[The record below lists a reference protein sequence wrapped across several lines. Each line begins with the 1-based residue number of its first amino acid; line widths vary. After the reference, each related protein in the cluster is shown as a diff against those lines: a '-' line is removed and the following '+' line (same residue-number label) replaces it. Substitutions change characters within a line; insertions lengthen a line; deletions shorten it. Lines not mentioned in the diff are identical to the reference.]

1 MKTLKIITIALM
13 LSATSFAQSLPSM
26 VKYDFKFDW
35 IATHTVN
42 QNINIGTEKV
52 FGIGWCRMYVKN
64 KKTGRE
70 VQIKPTGFR
79 YIDGMD
85 GRVVQISRNSG
96 IDMSNGSIKSLM
108 NSKVRFQLEPAKYG
122 YTTLADLYDN
132 AYFKI
137 TYEVKIRKTVND
149 EIVGKQ
155 EAIVF
160 LKDANVPAR
169 TLTQAKNSKNT
180 MTQVGYM
187 RFNKAKYNI
196 GILYSIVP
204 VN

>member
-1 MKTLKIITIALM
+1 MKTIKLLCIAVLF
-13 LSATSFAQSLPSM
+13 SAQSFAQSLPQM
-26 VKYDFKFDW
+26 VKYDFKFDF
-35 IATHTVN
+35 IATHVVN
-42 QNINIGTEKV
+42 QNVNIGTENV

-70 VQIKPTGFR
+70 EQIKPTGFR
-79 YIDGMD
+79 YIDNMD
-85 GRVVQISRNSG
+85 GRVVQISRNKG
-96 IDMSNGSIKSLM
+96 IEMSNGSVKSLM
-108 NSKVRFQLEPAKYG
+108 NSTVRFQLEPAKYG
-122 YTTLADLYDN
+122 YKTLSDLQDN

-137 TYEVKIRKTVND
+137 TFEVKIKKPIND

-160 LKDANVPAR
+160 LKDANVPSR
-169 TLTQAKNSKNT
+169 TLVQAKNSANT
-180 MTQVGYM
+180 NTQVGYM

-196 GILYSIVP
+196 GILYGIQP

>member
-1 MKTLKIITIALM
+1 MKTLKFFLVAVV
-13 LSATSFAQSLPSM
+13 LSATAFAQSLPQT

-64 KKTGRE
+64 KRTGRE
-70 VQIKPTGFR
+70 EQIKPTGFR

-85 GRVVQISRNSG
+85 GRVIEIGKNSG
-96 IDMSNGSIKSLM
+96 IAMSNGSVKSLM
-108 NSKVRFQLEPAKYG
+108 NSTVRFQFEPSKFG
-122 YTTLADLYDN
+122 YSTMADLQDN

-137 TYEVKIRKTVND
+137 TYEVKIKKPVND

-160 LKDANVPAR
+160 LKDANVPSRSLA
-169 TLTQAKNSKNT
+169 QAKNSANT
-180 MTQVGYM
+180 STQVGYM
-187 RFNKAKYNI
+187 RYNKAKYNI

>member
-1 MKTLKIITIALM
+1 MKTLKFFLVAVLF
-13 LSATSFAQSLPSM
+13 SATAFAQSLPQT

-64 KKTGRE
+64 KRTGRE
-70 VQIKPTGFR
+70 EQIKPTGFR

-85 GRVVQISRNSG
+85 GRVIEIGRNSG
-96 IDMSNGSIKSLM
+96 IDMSNGSVKSLM
-108 NSKVRFQLEPAKYG
+108 NSTVRFQFEPSKFG
-122 YTTLADLYDN
+122 YSTMADLQDN

-137 TYEVKIRKTVND
+137 TFEVKIRKPVND

-160 LKDANVPAR
+160 LKDANVPSRSLA
-169 TLTQAKNSKNT
+169 QAKNSANT
-180 MTQVGYM
+180 STQVGYM
-187 RFNKAKYNI
+187 RYNKAKYNI
-196 GILYSIVP
+196 GILYSVVP

>member
-1 MKTLKIITIALM
+1 MKTLKLLVLAILF
-13 LSATSFAQSLPSM
+13 SATSFAQSVPQM

-64 KKTGRE
+64 KRTGRE
-70 VQIKPTGFR
+70 EQIQPTGFR
-79 YIDGMD
+79 YIGGMD
-85 GRVVQISRNSG
+85 GRVIEIGRNAG
-96 IDMSNGSIKSLM
+96 IDMSNGSVKSLM
-108 NSKVRFQLEPAKYG
+108 NSTVRFQFEPAKYG
-122 YTTLADLYDN
+122 YTTMADLQDN

-160 LKDANVPAR
+160 LKDANLPAR
-169 TLTQAKNSKNT
+169 SLVQAKNSANT
-180 MTQVGYM
+180 STQVGYM

-196 GILYSIVP
+196 GILYSVVP